1 MADKLDTS
9 PEEEAIKDEAR
20 EFMTGLVGSGQG
32 DQTTDSASAPTA
44 KGADIIKSWKSK
56 YSAASENNTMED
68 FWPLYD
74 PYLTSIWKMV
84 YDEADS
90 NENLQDTIDIMV
102 ENLLNQPDMAQLKKD
117 HDCWCIVHIL
127 ESLEIEGVWFFNGPD
142 PSKMFLANED
152 SSWYT
157 FTQLGPEALDPVKAE
172 VTKIIMPTDG
182 RLNGKVI
189 KATKVF
195 C

>member
-32 DQTTDSASAPTA
+32 DQTTDSASAPTS
-44 KGADIIKSWKSK
+44 KGADIIKNWKSK
-56 YSAASENNTMED
+56 YSAASENTTMED
-68 FWPLYD
+68 FWYLYD
-74 PYLTSIWKMV
+74 PCLTSIWKIV

-90 NENLQDTIDIMV
+90 NENLQETIDMV
-102 ENLLNQPDMAQLKKD
+102 ENLLEQPGMAQLKKD
-117 HDCWCIVHIL
+117 HDCWGIIHIL
-127 ESLEIEGVWFFNGPD
+127 ENLEIEGVCFFNGPD

-157 FTQLGPEALDPVKAE
+157 FTQFGPEAIDPVKAE
-172 VTKIIMPTDG
+172 VAKIIMPTEET
-182 RLNGKVI
+182 LNGKVI

>member
-44 KGADIIKSWKSK
+44 EGADIIKSWKST
-56 YSAASENNTMED
+56 YSAASENKMEN
-68 FWPLYD
+68 FWSLYD
-74 PYLTSIWKMV
+74 PSLTSIWKMV

-90 NENLQDTIDIMV
+90 NENLQETIDMV
-102 ENLLNQPDMAQLKKD
+102 ENLLEQPGMAQLKKD
-117 HDCWCIVHIL
+117 HDCWGIMHIL
-127 ESLEIEGVWFFNGPD
+127 ENLEIEGVWFFNGPD

-157 FTQLGPEALDPVKAE
+157 FTQFGPEAIDPVKAE
-172 VTKIIMPTDG
+172 VAKIIMPTEE